1 MTQFQLAASVN
12 DRNATAI
19 LAGRLTEVLREIGRA
34 SGELGSMAANNITI
48 NHTTIM
54 NSPVFA
60 TLQANLLTALAP
72 FPEALQSW
80 SR

>member
-1 MTQFQLAASVN
+1 
-12 DRNATAI
+12 
-19 LAGRLTEVLREIGRA
+19 
-34 SGELGSMAANNITI
+34 MAANNITI